1 MRLWDCGYRFDER
14 QATVS
19 DNSTDGTTPEGATP
33 PETPIT
39 PPPPAYGAPASYPGA
54 PAQPGYPAPA
64 GQQPYT
70 PPAQPDYS
78 AQGGYP
84 AQPGYPAQGQ
94 QPAYGAPAPYPQ
106 APYGGY
112 PTGPKTNVLAI
123 ISMIASIAGFIWIL
137 PIIGSLAGAIMGH
150 ISLNQLKTSG
160 EKGRGM
166 ALAGVIVG
174 WVGLALVIIGIFVII
189 AFASLAATN
198 GVRYS

>member
-54 PAQPGYPAPA
+54 PAQPDYPAPA

-112 PTGPKTNVLAI
+112 PTGPKTNTMAI
-123 ISMIASIAGFIWIL
+123 LSLIFAFVFPIL
-137 PIIGSLAGAIMGH
+137 GIVFGH
-150 ISLNQLKTSG
+150 VALSQIKSTG
-160 EKGRGM
+160 EAGRG
-166 ALAGVIVG
+166 LAQAGLILGYIFTGIVVLFFVVMPLFFLLVAA
-174 WVGLALVIIGIFVII
+174 VGT
-189 AFASLAATN
+189 AS
-198 GVRYS
+198 YS